1 MESPRSSLEHT
12 PSGDAAFP
20 QPVTEIANARKRL
33 LLSGPERRARV
44 RVLSQLPLS
53 VKFGGIYETMAE
65 SANISARGMF
75 FVLQQRLEVG
85 SVVELIFRLPRRVI
99 GVDGIWLRC
108 TAEVVRVQDGRP
120 EGKFGIGA
128 RFTSYE
134 VFRVS

>member
-12 PSGDAAFP
+12 PAGDAAFP
-20 QPVTEIANARKRL
+20 QSVAEIANAKKRL
-33 LLSGPERRARV
+33 LFNGPERRARV

-65 SANISARGMF
+65 SANISARGLF

-85 SVVELIFRLPRRVI
+85 SVIELIFRLPRRVI

-108 TAEVVRVQDGRP
+108 PAEVVRVEEGLP
-120 EGKFGIGA
+120 EGKFGIGT
-128 RFTSYE
+128 RITSYE